1 VVSFPCYLPEASNH
15 LYEAQMQKTDG
26 QSNHITGG
34 IECYS
39 ERGQSHGHFA
49 RALLRIRKQVEGWS
63 DEKIEAEG

>member
-1 VVSFPCYLPEASNH
+1 
-15 LYEAQMQKTDG
+15 MQKTDG